1 MSTPTTLVSERKQ
14 EILNR
19 INNQADRFIRISQ
32 FIGEHPE
39 LGHQE
44 FMAFDKL
51 TTELREQGFEVQTA
65 VLGIPTAFLGTYSTG
80 KPGPTVAFLCEY
92 DALPELGHACGH
104 HLICSMSMLAA
115 VGLKAVMDE
124 VGGEIRIYGTPAEE
138 TKGAK
143 VPMADAGLFDDVDFA
158 LMAHPYYKHERSGDS
173 LAMDAIRFEY
183 FGKPAHAAASPH
195 EGVNALD
202 AMLLLFNS
210 INALRQ
216 QLEKHVRIHGVIT
229 EGGKAP
235 NIIPDYTSADFY
247 IRSAR
252 RTHTDEVVAKVL
264 RCAEGAALATGC
276 TLKTSNY
283 EYSYDELNTNEAL
296 SETFT
301 SNLIALGVSA
311 DEIETGQDNG
321 SLDLGNVSRRCPA
334 IHPYV
339 KIIDER
345 HLLHTKEFRDLAMT
359 DRAMQGMVL
368 GAKAL
373 ATTAYEAASNPELL
387 LRIRAEFLES
397 LGHEAQ

>member
-1 MSTPTTLVSERKQ
+1 MSDHTGNKQ
-14 EILNR
+14 NIINR
-19 INNQADRFIRISQ
+19 INNQAERFIQISK

-44 FMAFDKL
+44 FLAFDKL
-51 TTELREQGFEVQTA
+51 TTELHTQGFKVQTA
-65 VLGIPTAFLGTYSTG
+65 VLEIPTSFLGTYSTG
-80 KPGPTVAFLCEY
+80 KPGPIVAFLCEY

-115 VGLKAVMDE
+115 VGLKE
-124 VGGEIRIYGTPAEE
+124 VVDQIGGEIRVYGTPAEE

-158 LMAHPYYKHERSGDS
+158 LMAHPYYLHEKSGDS

-183 FGKPAHAAASPH
+183 SGKPAHAAASPH
-195 EGVNALD
+195 EGINALD
-202 AMLLLFNS
+202 AMLQLFNS

-216 QLEKHVRIHGVIT
+216 QLAKHVRIHGVIT

-247 IRSAR
+247 IRSANR
-252 RTHTDEVVAKVL
+252 PHTNEVVRKVL

-283 EYSYDELNTNEAL
+283 EYSYDELNTNETL
-296 SETFT
+296 SEIFS
-301 SNLIALGVSA
+301 SNLLELGVKPE
-311 DEIETGQDNG
+311 EIHTGQDNG

-339 KIIDER
+339 QIIDER

-359 DRAMQGMVL
+359 DRAMQGMIL
-368 GAKAL
+368 GAQAL
-373 ATTAYEAASNPELL
+373 AMTAYEAASNPELL
-387 LRIRAEFLES
+387 QRIREEFKQF
-397 LGHEAQ
+397 AQLQ